1 MNYGRI
7 GGIGKDVSR
16 VGQGLIML
24 TQDDLEGGFGLL
36 DAVYEAGITLF
47 DSAFIYGGGACDR
60 VFGQWVAD
68 RGLRD
73 KVVLMD
79 KCCHPRHDRNRVT
92 PCDLTSELDAC
103 LARLKFDYID
113 IFSFHRD
120 DESVPVGPLVD
131 RMNQHIREGKI
142 LAYGASNWTHQRI
155 AEANAYAQANDLAG
169 FTVSS
174 PQYSLAECI
183 EDPWGGT
190 SITITG
196 TDNQDARDW
205 YQANQMPVL
214 SWSSL
219 CGGLFSGR
227 FRRDNVDSFT
237 DGADKRCV
245 RCYCSEDNFNR
256 LDRAEE
262 LAEEKNASLT
272 QIALAYLLYGPLNC
286 YPLTASWTPA
296 EAADNAKAADIE
308 LTAEEIAWL
317 DLRTETR

>member
-1 MNYGRI
+1 MKYGRI
-7 GGIGKDVSR
+7 DGIDKDVSR

-24 TQDDLEGGFGLL
+24 TQDDLEGGFRLL
-36 DAVYEAGITLF
+36 DAVYETGITLF

-60 VFGQWVAD
+60 VFGQWVSD

-79 KCCHPRHDRNRVT
+79 KCCHPNSDRNRVT
-92 PCDLTSELDAC
+92 PFDISTELNDC

-113 IFSFHRD
+113 IFTFHRD
-120 DESVPVGPLVD
+120 DQDQPVGPLIR
-131 RMNQHIREGKI
+131 RMNEHIREGKI
-142 LAYGASNWTHQRI
+142 HAYGASNWTHRRI
-155 AEANAYAQANDLAG
+155 AEANAYAEANGLVG
-169 FTVSS
+169 FSVSS

-196 TDNQDARDW
+196 PDNQDARDW

-227 FRRDNVDSFT
+227 FRRDNVGSFT
-237 DGADKRCV
+237 DDGDKRCV
-245 RCYCSEDNFNR
+245 RCYCSEDNFRR

-262 LAEEKNASLT
+262 AAKGKNASPA
-272 QIALAYLLYGPLNC
+272 QIALAYLLCGPLNC
-286 YPLTASWTPA
+286 FPLTASWTPA
-296 EAADNAKAADIE
+296 EAADNAKAVDVDLTPQEIE
-308 LTAEEIAWL
+308 WL
-317 DLRTETR
+317 DLRRETR